1 MASSFG
7 MLSICLLGLL
17 LVGTS
22 NGIAEPSSPDLV
34 YMMALKQVLS
44 DPYHHLQNWSNN
56 SFPCTFNGIKCD
68 NNSTHVAEIDLGNF
82 GLVGPFPSVI
92 GSLQNLTFLSLAN
105 NSITGEIP
113 KDLTRCTNL
122 KHLNLSQNYLTGPLP
137 GYISELS
144 SLEVLDL
151 SGNNF
156 SGTIPL
162 EFAQFKNLQTLDLY
176 YNLLGGTIPGFL
188 GNLTNLVY
196 LRLTNNPFDGGVIP
210 LEIGK
215 MVKLQQIWLSQCN
228 LQGEIP
234 GSIGGLAEL
243 QQLDFS
249 QNNLNGAWHG
259 FISNLVKLRSLQL
272 YSNRLKGGIPT
283 DIGKMSYLELIDAS
297 FNELTGQIPQS
308 VGNLSML
315 KSLHLMN
322 NNLSGEIP
330 ASLEGLTM
338 LSDLSLFNN
347 SFHGQIPQKL
357 GSNTQFSI
365 FDLSSNQLSGSLPS
379 QLCNGGK
386 LLFLNV
392 FDNMLNGS
400 ISTLRNCSSLE
411 RLRLTNN
418 QFSGEVPKDLWGSP
432 GLSLLQLSSNKFEGN
447 IPTDIGSA
455 KSLRKLEIDDNYFSG
470 KLPSEIGMINSLSFL
485 NASNN
490 KFSGSLPDEF
500 DGLNQLEIL
509 DLSGNSLSGAIF
521 SNIGSLRRL
530 TLLSLKQNDLSGEIP
545 VQIGSLQ
552 SLIYLDLSN
561 NYLSGQ
567 VPASLAGLHLNFFNL
582 SSNQL
587 SGTVPSGLSKYK
599 GTFLD
604 DPQLCGEGFSDIK
617 SCAYKKNHLKLWILC
632 VILSCAAIV
641 LVVGLGCFYKKY
653 FYVSSVKDKE
663 KIDTGPWN
671 VVTFHKLLFHEQE
684 IVESLNE
691 ASVIAT
697 GGAGKVYRVNLESGE
712 TLAVKRLP
720 GRKKTED
727 LRYDSGFKAE
737 IETLGVIRHKNIVKL
752 WCCIST
758 EDSNL
763 LVYEYMPNGSIGDI
777 LHGPK
782 PTSLDWP
789 TRHMIALDSA
799 QGISYLHHDCS
810 PPIIHRDIKSNN
822 ILLDKELHAHVADFG
837 LAMILEKYEN
847 GSELMSTV
855 AGSYGYIAPEFS
867 YSLKA
872 TTKSDVYSF
881 GVVLLELVTGKRP
894 IDTSYG
900 EGANIVKWVS
910 RMLEKENG
918 LQEILDLR
926 SFNFYRESILSVLG
940 IALHCTNSLPANRPT
955 MRNVVEML
963 QDTNPHQKSNV

>member
-455 KSLRKLEIDDNYFSG
+455 KSLRKLEIDDNYFS
-470 KLPSEIGMINSLSFL
+470 
-485 NASNN
+485 
-490 KFSGSLPDEF
+490 
-500 DGLNQLEIL
+500 EIL

-530 TLLSLKQNDLSGEIP
+530 TLLSLKQNDLSGACFLSWPPSEF
-545 VQIGSLQ
+545 LQ
-552 SLIYLDLSN
+552 SVK
-561 NYLSGQ
+561 Q
-567 VPASLAGLHLNFFNL
+567 PA
-582 SSNQL
+582 
-587 SGTVPSGLSKYK
+587 
-599 GTFLD
+599 
-604 DPQLCGEGFSDIK
+604 LC
-617 SCAYKKNHLKLWILC
+617 
-632 VILSCAAIV
+632 
-641 LVVGLGCFYKKY
+641 
-653 FYVSSVKDKE
+653 VKDKE